1 MGNIVKVVLLLFIFL
16 SGCSTKNTDDFK
28 IQYGMKKFERTF
40 GSCDS
45 TGAGCAKILFEFP
58 EIKYAYTAFVK
69 DSISWQ
75 IQNILLSNYTVGANI
90 NSLDSLS
97 KLFFFDYQDMSKDF
111 PGYNL
116 PWELN
121 NTISVIYNDN
131 SIVSLQSEFY
141 HFTGGVHGNSG
152 VYFTNFNSED
162 GRKLALSDL
171 LIPNYIRELNLTA
184 EKIFRTQNNLLPD
197 EDLEAAGYW
206 FEGNK
211 FSLNDNFG
219 IKNDGLV
226 FYFNSYE
233 IAPYA
238 MGPTEIL
245 IPYKEMK
252 NLVKKDGLLYKLVS
266 EK

>member
-1 MGNIVKVVLLLFIFL
+1 MNNIFKMILYLLIFL
-16 SGCSTKNTDDFK
+16 SGCSTKNTNDYK

-45 TGAGCAKILFEFP
+45 TDTGCAKILFEFP
-58 EIKYAYTAFVK
+58 EIKYAYTESVK
-69 DSISWQ
+69 DSISRQ
-75 IQNILLSNYTVGANI
+75 IQNTLLSNYTVGVNI

-97 KLFFFDYQDMSKDF
+97 ELFSSDYQDMSKDF

-121 NTISVIYNDN
+121 NTISIIYNDN
-131 SIVSLQSEFY
+131 SVVSLQSEFY
-141 HFTGGVHGNSG
+141 HFTGGAHGNSG

-162 GRKLALSDL
+162 GGKLALSDL
-171 LIPNYIRELNLTA
+171 LIPDYRRELNLTA
-184 EKIFRTQNNLLPD
+184 EKIFRNQNNILPD

-211 FSLNDNFG
+211 FSLNDNFA

-252 NLVKKDGLLYKLVS
+252 NLVKKDGLLYRIVS

>member
-16 SGCSTKNTDDFK
+16 NGCSTKNTDDFK

-58 EIKYAYTAFVK
+58 EIKYAYTESVK
-69 DSISWQ
+69 DSISRQ
-75 IQNILLSNYTVGANI
+75 IQNTLLSNYTVGANI

-141 HFTGGVHGNSG
+141 HFTGGAHGNSG
-152 VYFTNFNSED
+152 VYFANFNSLD
-162 GRKLALSDL
+162 GRKLNLSDL
-171 LIPNYIRELNLTA
+171 LVSNYEVELNKIA
-184 EKIFRTQNNLLPD
+184 EEIFRKNKELSSEENLQ
-197 EDLEAAGYW
+197 EAGFW

-211 FSLNDNFG
+211 FALNNNYG
-219 IKNDGLV
+219 IKSDGLV

-233 IAPYA
+233 IAAYA

-245 IPYKEMK
+245 IPYKQIK
-252 NLVKKDGLLYKLVS
+252 SLTKKDGLLYRMVS